1 MIRLTAF
8 VKKYRQDS
16 IALSV
21 LLWIM
26 LLLFAKILFTDM
38 VIRAPDIIHEYYWNV
53 LNWYKT
59 PLRELLNLTL
69 DASWWI
75 ESNSG
80 FTLLGGEVG
89 GNINFWNLLINHFIP
104 PPASVAWFIVIH
116 FFIGS
121 CGVYSYC
128 RAIGVSVQAALLG
141 ALVFALAPEMVS
153 LINAGHVM
161 KIATISF
168 APWAFVLLEKG
179 FQRRRL
185 VYFMATG
192 IVLALQFFNSHWQI
206 AYYTCLAVG
215 GYGILR
221 MIMVLC
227 ESSEGRGKSAYK
239 LIGMNL
245 VTLVFF
251 LSTVAISLMPLS
263 QWSTDTNRGV
273 QSGENSGKG
282 GLNRDEA
289 MSWSLPPEEL
299 AAFVIPG
306 LFGLSRKEAGPNPEN
321 IGAFYWGR
329 MVFTQTSSYIGL
341 LPWLL
346 LPLPLIFRRD
356 RYTLLATVAI
366 VGGILFSVG
375 KYTFIYHLLFDYFPG
390 VDRFRAPKMIM
401 FIPVIGLGVMAARG
415 IDIIQNDPC
424 RTTKSFRRYLAALI
438 ALPLL
443 LLLVVGSMKL
453 GANYWLSLLSDLI
466 QQPARYEQGPALV
479 LQRWRNMMAETVI
492 AAVFAALYAVV
503 ICVAWRKKIHT
514 TVVLLLL
521 LSIFVADVWRINEKF
536 IFLVNV
542 PQNSK
547 GVKSPTIDF
556 LAQQSN
562 QYRVLPVGVDSS
574 YLGSHKIP
582 VMFTSMPVQQVRW
595 QEIIDS
601 FSLLS
606 VMPDMLNVRYL
617 VMLSEEYDKGK
628 AQLSEHYKPVF
639 TSPDGREV
647 VLENSRV
654 LPKAWLVQSVFQVSS
669 RGQGIQILQSP
680 AFNPGQIALVE
691 SAPPISMA
699 KGAQTSQDTVVIKR
713 YEGQRIDISAITTAN
728 SLLVVG
734 EKYYQGW
741 KAFVDGK
748 RVEIYPVNNILRGI
762 YLTPGTHTVEYV
774 FDPLPFKIG
783 KYLTLASFLLFFL
796 FLVREFRSR
805 RRQLQGQADATE

>member
-1 MIRLTAF
+1 MIRVATF
-8 VKKYRQDS
+8 IKKYRQDS
-16 IALSV
+16 IALGV
-21 LLWIM
+21 LLGLM

-59 PLRELLNLTL
+59 PVWELLNPTL

-80 FTLLGGEVG
+80 FTLMGGEVG

-128 RAIGVSVQAALLG
+128 RAIGASAQAALLG

-185 VYFMATG
+185 IYFLATSV
-192 IVLALQFFNSHWQI
+192 VLAIQFFNSHWQV
-206 AYYTCLAVG
+206 AYYTCLSVG
-215 GYGILR
+215 CYGLIR
-221 MIMVLC
+221 VIMVLL
-227 ESSEGRGKSAYK
+227 ENSEGRGMSAYK

-273 QSGENSGKG
+273 QSGENAGKG

-299 AAFVIPG
+299 GAFVIPG
-306 LFGLSRKEAGPNPEN
+306 LFGLSRQEAGPNPEN
-321 IGAFYWGR
+321 IRSFYWGR
-329 MVFTQTSSYIGL
+329 MVFTQTTSYIGL

-346 LPLPLIFRRD
+346 LPLSLIFRRD
-356 RYTLLATVAI
+356 RYTLLALIAI
-366 VGGILFSVG
+366 VGGILFSMG
-375 KYTFIYHLLFDYFPG
+375 KYTFFYNFLFDYFPG
-390 VDRFRAPKMIM
+390 INRFRVPKMMM
-401 FIPVIGLGVMAARG
+401 FIPVIGLGVIAARG
-415 IDIIQNDPC
+415 VDILREEQLRATRVFRLYVGGIIAVPLLLLVFSASLKLGANIWLSLMSEMIQQP
-424 RTTKSFRRYLAALI
+424 TRYEQGAALI
-438 ALPLL
+438 A
-443 LLLVVGSMKL
+443 
-453 GANYWLSLLSDLI
+453 
-466 QQPARYEQGPALV
+466 
-479 LQRWRNMMAETVI
+479 QRWENMNAEVAI
-492 AAVFAALYAVV
+492 AVLYASLYGAFIAVLWRNKISATLAAMLLMVV
-503 ICVAWRKKIHT
+503 
-514 TVVLLLL
+514 
-521 LSIFVADVWRINEKF
+521 FVADVGRINAKF
-536 IFLVNV
+536 MFLTDV
-542 PQNSK
+542 PPNSK
-547 GVKSPTIDF
+547 GIATPTVTF
-556 LAQQSN
+556 LAQQSK
-562 QYRVLPVGVDSS
+562 QYRVLPMGIDPA

-595 QEIIDS
+595 QEVIDT
-601 FSLLS
+601 FALLS
-606 VMPDMLNVRYL
+606 VVPDMLNVRYL
-617 VMLSEEYDKGK
+617 VMVPEEYNKEK
-628 AQLSEHYKPVF
+628 TQLGERYKPVF
-639 TSPDGREV
+639 TSPDGREI
-647 VLENSRV
+647 VLENMNV
-654 LPKAWLVQSVFQVSS
+654 LPKAWIVPSVFQVTN
-669 RGQGIQILQSP
+669 RAHGLQLLQNP
-680 AFNPGQIALVE
+680 TFNPRQVALVE
-691 SAPPISMA
+691 TVPPITMEQNEKAASGSA
-699 KGAQTSQDTVVIKR
+699 VVER
-713 YEGQRIDISAITTAN
+713 YEGKRIDIVATALAN

-748 RVEIYPVNNILRGI
+748 QVDIYPVNTILRGV
-762 YLTPGTHTVEYV
+762 YLTPGTHKVEFR

-783 KYLTLASFLLFFL
+783 KYLTMASFALFL
-796 FLVREFRSR
+796 GMLVREWRMR
-805 RRQLQGQADATE
+805 RRVKSEE